1 MGRIE
6 EAVKIILEEIGE
18 DVSREGLIETPK
30 RVAKMFL
37 EVCSSLKEEPPDL
50 KVFTN
55 EENYNQMVIVK
66 DIPYYSLC
74 EHHLVTFFGTASVG
88 YIPRKKYVGLSKI
101 ARTVEYFAKKP
112 QVQERLTEEVADY
125 LFNGLEPEGLIV
137 VIKGRHLCMES
148 RGIKKTGAE
157 TVTSAIRGYIDKQ
170 EFLQLLNTTK

>member
-18 DVSREGLIETPK
+18 AVSREGLIETPK

-37 EVCSSLKEEPPDL
+37 EVCSSLREEPPDL

-137 VIKGRHLCMES
+137 VVKGRHLCMEA
-148 RGIKKTGAE
+148 RGVKKTGAE

-170 EFLQLLNTTK
+170 EFLHLLNTTK